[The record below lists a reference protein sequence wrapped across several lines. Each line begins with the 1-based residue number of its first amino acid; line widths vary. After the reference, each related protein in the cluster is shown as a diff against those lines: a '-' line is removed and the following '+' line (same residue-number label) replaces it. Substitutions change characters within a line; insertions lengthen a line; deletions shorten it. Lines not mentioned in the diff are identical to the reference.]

1 MTLVEILVGATITEP
16 MVGRSYLIIV
26 GFVPSELTGEV
37 EKFSSITIAGNRR
50 SGLPGIKRSL
60 TTASLGGAC
69 HKTNYRD
76 SKKNQEPGHQGFSIV
91 RRVVIR
97 AFYDILS

>member
-1 MTLVEILVGATITEP
+1 MTLVEIVVGATIAEP
-16 MVGRSYLIIV
+16 QVGRSQLSIV
-26 GFVPSELTGEV
+26 RLVPPELTGEV

-50 SGLPGIKRSL
+50 SGLPGVSCSL
-60 TTASLGGAC
+60 TTASSGGAC
-69 HKTNYRD
+69 QKTSHSN
-76 SKKNQEPGHQGFSIV
+76 SKKNQEPGHRGFSIV